1 MKNNILEEGRRP
13 MGTPFFGR
21 KKLVRK
27 IKNSL
32 YEVRGRGSK
41 RNTIATNIR
50 IMFLKEYFDKRG
62 K

>member
-27 IKNSL
+27 IKNHYMKL
-32 YEVRGRGSK
+32 
-41 RNTIATNIR
+41 
-50 IMFLKEYFDKRG
+50 LKSNDKNDE
-62 K
+62 KQENV

>member
-13 MGTPFFGR
+13 MGTPFLGR

-27 IKNSL
+27 IKKLL

-50 IMFLKEYFDKRG
+50 LCF
-62 K
+62 